1 MTYLK
6 IENNKG
12 LYRTDASI
20 EEWTEIDKIGKND
33 LLKLL
38 DIATTED
45 FSMAEYKYEL
55 LQNPAHNIIYKNI
68 YGKFTELLSNKTRFQ
83 DSVNAMYKSA
93 IDKYTIELDEVKENE
108 KVKENENP
116 SV

>member
-6 IENNKG
+6 IDNNKG
-12 LYRTDASI
+12 YYRLEGASEDWVELDQI
-20 EEWTEIDKIGKND
+20 SKDD

-38 DIATTED
+38 EKATTGEFVMDEYED
-45 FSMAEYKYEL
+45 EL

-83 DSVNAMYKSA
+83 DSVNLMYKSA
-93 IDKYTIELDEVKENE
+93 IDKYKIELEEE
-108 KVKENENP
+108 EE
-116 SV
+116 